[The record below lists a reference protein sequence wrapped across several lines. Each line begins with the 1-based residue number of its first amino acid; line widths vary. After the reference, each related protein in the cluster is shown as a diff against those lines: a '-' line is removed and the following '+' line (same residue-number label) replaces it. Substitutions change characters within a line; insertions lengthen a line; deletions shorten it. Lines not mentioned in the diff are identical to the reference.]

1 MGDVGER
8 RIELLSESS
17 QGWVLS
23 WDCPNPTPIS
33 IWGTIC
39 KGHVGRWYVRLC
51 PKYGGSYPLGH
62 INSSPG
68 IGDQRRSDGV
78 DLCEINYLGSLLIDF
93 CVLTGKCSWLSPR
106 IRAPLLRSRF
116 KAGSSC
122 GKAKGA
128 FSMHYSK
135 SISDEPR
142 YFTSQRSTLSDLL

>member
-1 MGDVGER
+1 M
-8 RIELLSESS
+8 
-17 QGWVLS
+17 
-23 WDCPNPTPIS
+23 
-33 IWGTIC
+33 
-39 KGHVGRWYVRLC
+39 RLY
-51 PKYGGSYPLGH
+51 PKYGGSYSLGH

-78 DLCEINYLGSLLIDF
+78 DLCEINYLESLLIDF